1 MADFHE
7 NGVCILIFIF
17 KTPKGTYLRETVSF
31 DVFCVNIGF
40 GPSAAA
46 SLKNQKNEHFRSYIL
61 PIWGEKTLVGSA
73 QNFALGRYP
82 GRNHRCKFWG

>member
-17 KTPKGTYLRETVSF
+17 KTPKVTYLRETVSF

-46 SLKNQKNEHFRSYIL
+46 SLKNQKNEHLRVIFHAY
-61 PIWGEKTLVGSA
+61 GEKKTLVESA
-73 QNFALGRYP
+73 QNFALGEISRT
-82 GRNHRCKFWG
+82 